1 MDIPV
6 NAAKPGRRRYLTLVM
21 IFITVVIC
29 YVDRANLAVAS
40 AHIQEEFGITKAQM
54 GYVFSAFAWLYTLCQ
69 IPGGWFLD
77 RVGSRVTYFIAIFGW
92 SVATLFQG
100 FATGLMSLIGLRAI
114 TGIFE
119 APAFPTNNRMVTSW
133 FPEHERASAVGFY
146 TSGQFVGLAFLTPL
160 LIWIQEMLSWH
171 WVFIVTGG
179 IGIIWSLIWFKVYQP
194 PRLTKGISKAEL
206 DYIRD
211 GGGLVDGD
219 APVKKEA
226 RQPLTA
232 KDWKLVF
239 HRKLIGVYLGQ
250 FAVASTLWFFLTW
263 FPTNNRMVTSWFP
276 EHERASAVGFYTS
289 GQFVGLAFLTP
300 LLIWIQEMLS
310 WHWVFIVTGGI
321 GIIWSLIWF
330 KVYQPPRLTKG
341 ISKAE
346 LDYIRDGGGL
356 VDGDAPVKKEARQ
369 PLTAKDWKL
378 VFHRKLIGVYLGQ
391 FAVASTLWFF
401 LTWFPNYLT
410 QEKGITALK
419 AGFMTTVPFLAAFI
433 GVLLS
438 GWVADLLV
446 RKGFSLGFARKTPI
460 ICGLLISTCIM
471 GANYTNDP
479 MMIMCLMALA
489 FFGNGFASITWSL
502 VSSLAP
508 MRLIGLTGGVFNF
521 AGGLGGIT
529 VPLVV
534 GYLAQGYGFA
544 PALVYISAVA
554 LIGALSYILLVGDVK
569 RVG

>member
-1 MDIPV
+1 MDLSAV
-6 NAAKPGRRRYLTLVM
+6 HAKPTRRRYITLLM

-77 RVGSRVTYFIAIFGW
+77 RVGSRLTYFIAIFGW

-100 FATGLMSLIGLRAI
+100 FATGLLSLIGLRAI

-119 APAFPTNNRMVTSW
+119 APAFPTNNRLVTSW
-133 FPEHERASAVGFY
+133 FPEQERASAVGFY

-160 LIWIQEMLSWH
+160 LIWIQELLSWH
-171 WVFIVTGG
+171 WVFIITGA
-179 IGIIWSLIWFKVYQP
+179 IGIIWSLVWIKCYQAP
-194 PRLTKGISKAEL
+194 SQSKGINKAEL
-206 DYIRD
+206 DYIRE
-211 GGGLVDGD
+211 GGAMVDGD
-219 APVKKEA
+219 APSEKKT
-226 RQPLTA
+226 RTKLTA
-232 KDWKLVF
+232 ADWKLVF
-239 HRKLIGVYLGQ
+239 HRKLCGVYLGQ
-250 FAVASTLWFFLTW
+250 FAVT
-263 FPTNNRMVTSWFP
+263 
-276 EHERASAVGFYTS
+276 
-289 GQFVGLAFLTP
+289 
-300 LLIWIQEMLS
+300 
-310 WHWVFIVTGGI
+310 
-321 GIIWSLIWF
+321 
-330 KVYQPPRLTKG
+330 
-341 ISKAE
+341 
-346 LDYIRDGGGL
+346 
-356 VDGDAPVKKEARQ
+356 
-369 PLTAKDWKL
+369 
-378 VFHRKLIGVYLGQ
+378 
-391 FAVASTLWFF
+391 STLWFF

-410 QEKGITALK
+410 QEKHIAALT
-419 AGFMTTVPFLAAFI
+419 AGFMTTVPFLAAFV
-433 GVLLS
+433 GVILS
-438 GWVADLLV
+438 GIVADRLV
-446 RKGFSLGFARKTPI
+446 RSGRSLGFARKTPI

-479 MMIMCLMALA
+479 IWIMTLMAIA

-508 MRLIGLTGGVFNF
+508 VRLIGLTGGMFNF
-521 AGGLGGIT
+521 VGGLGGIT

-534 GYLAQGYGFA
+534 GYLAQDYGFA

>member
-1 MDIPV
+1 MYFRPS
-6 NAAKPGRRRYLTLVM
+6 R
-21 IFITVVIC
+21 
-29 YVDRANLAVAS
+29 
-40 AHIQEEFGITKAQM
+40 
-54 GYVFSAFAWLYTLCQ
+54 LYTLCQ

-92 SVATLFQG
+92 SVATLFRG

-263 FPTNNRMVTSWFP
+263 FP
-276 EHERASAVGFYTS
+276 
-289 GQFVGLAFLTP
+289 
-300 LLIWIQEMLS
+300 
-310 WHWVFIVTGGI
+310 
-321 GIIWSLIWF
+321 
-330 KVYQPPRLTKG
+330 
-341 ISKAE
+341 
-346 LDYIRDGGGL
+346 
-356 VDGDAPVKKEARQ
+356 
-369 PLTAKDWKL
+369 
-378 VFHRKLIGVYLGQ
+378 
-391 FAVASTLWFF
+391 
-401 LTWFPNYLT
+401 NYLT
-410 QEKGITALK
+410 QKKE
-419 AGFMTTVPFLAAFI
+419 
-433 GVLLS
+433 S
-438 GWVADLLV
+438 
-446 RKGFSLGFARKTPI
+446 RR
-460 ICGLLISTCIM
+460 
-471 GANYTNDP
+471 
-479 MMIMCLMALA
+479 
-489 FFGNGFASITWSL
+489 
-502 VSSLAP
+502 
-508 MRLIGLTGGVFNF
+508 
-521 AGGLGGIT
+521 
-529 VPLVV
+529 
-534 GYLAQGYGFA
+534 
-544 PALVYISAVA
+544 
-554 LIGALSYILLVGDVK
+554 
-569 RVG
+569 

>member
-40 AHIQEEFGITKAQM
+40 AHIQEEFGITKAEM

-146 TSGQFVGLAFLTPL
+146 TSGQFVGL
-160 LIWIQEMLSWH
+160 
-171 WVFIVTGG
+171 
-179 IGIIWSLIWFKVYQP
+179 
-194 PRLTKGISKAEL
+194 
-206 DYIRD
+206 
-211 GGGLVDGD
+211 
-219 APVKKEA
+219 
-226 RQPLTA
+226 
-232 KDWKLVF
+232 
-239 HRKLIGVYLGQ
+239 
-250 FAVASTLWFFLTW
+250 
-263 FPTNNRMVTSWFP
+263 
-276 EHERASAVGFYTS
+276 
-289 GQFVGLAFLTP
+289 
-300 LLIWIQEMLS
+300 
-310 WHWVFIVTGGI
+310 
-321 GIIWSLIWF
+321 
-330 KVYQPPRLTKG
+330 
-341 ISKAE
+341 
-346 LDYIRDGGGL
+346 

-419 AGFMTTVPFLAAFI
+419 AGFMTTVPFLAAFV

>member
-1 MDIPV
+1 MDLSAV
-6 NAAKPGRRRYLTLVM
+6 HAKPTRRRYITLLM

-77 RVGSRVTYFIAIFGW
+77 RVGSRLTYFIAIFGW

-100 FATGLMSLIGLRAI
+100 FATGLLSLIGLRAI

-119 APAFPTNNRMVTSW
+119 APAFPTNNRLVTSW
-133 FPEHERASAVGFY
+133 FPEQERASAVGFY

-160 LIWIQEMLSWH
+160 LIWIQELLSWH
-171 WVFIVTGG
+171 WVFIITGG
-179 IGIIWSLIWFKVYQP
+179 IGIIWSLIWIKFYQAP
-194 PRLTKGISKAEL
+194 SQSKGINQAEL
-206 DYIRD
+206 DYIRE
-211 GGGLVDGD
+211 GGAMVDGD
-219 APVKKEA
+219 APSEKKT
-226 RQPLTA
+226 RTKLTA
-232 KDWKLVF
+232 ADWKLVF
-239 HRKLIGVYLGQ
+239 HRKLCGVYLGQ
-250 FAVASTLWFFLTW
+250 FAVT
-263 FPTNNRMVTSWFP
+263 
-276 EHERASAVGFYTS
+276 
-289 GQFVGLAFLTP
+289 
-300 LLIWIQEMLS
+300 
-310 WHWVFIVTGGI
+310 
-321 GIIWSLIWF
+321 
-330 KVYQPPRLTKG
+330 
-341 ISKAE
+341 
-346 LDYIRDGGGL
+346 
-356 VDGDAPVKKEARQ
+356 
-369 PLTAKDWKL
+369 
-378 VFHRKLIGVYLGQ
+378 
-391 FAVASTLWFF
+391 STLWFF

-410 QEKGITALK
+410 QEKGIAALT
-419 AGFMTTVPFLAAFI
+419 AGFMTTVPFLAAFV
-433 GVLLS
+433 GVILS
-438 GWVADLLV
+438 GIVADRLV
-446 RKGFSLGFARKTPI
+446 RSGRSLGFARKTPI

-479 MMIMCLMALA
+479 IWIMTLMAIA

-508 MRLIGLTGGVFNF
+508 VRLIGLTGGMFNF
-521 AGGLGGIT
+521 VGGLGGIT

-534 GYLAQGYGFA
+534 GYLAQDYGFA

>member
-29 YVDRANLAVAS
+29 YVDRANLAVAAAHIQEEFGITKAEMGYVFSAFAWLYTLCQIPGGWFLDRVGSRVTYFIAIFGWSVATLFQGFATGLMSLIGLRAVMIFITVVICYVDRANLAVAS
-40 AHIQEEFGITKAQM
+40 AHIQEEFGITKAEM

-119 APAFPTNNRMVTSW
+119 APA
-133 FPEHERASAVGFY
+133 
-146 TSGQFVGLAFLTPL
+146 
-160 LIWIQEMLSWH
+160 
-171 WVFIVTGG
+171 
-179 IGIIWSLIWFKVYQP
+179 
-194 PRLTKGISKAEL
+194 
-206 DYIRD
+206 
-211 GGGLVDGD
+211 
-219 APVKKEA
+219 
-226 RQPLTA
+226 
-232 KDWKLVF
+232 
-239 HRKLIGVYLGQ
+239 
-250 FAVASTLWFFLTW
+250 

>member
-1 MDIPV
+1 MDISV
-6 NAAKPGRRRYLTLVM
+6 TTAKTGRRRYLTLLM

-40 AHIQEEFGITKAQM
+40 AHIQEEFGISKTQM
-54 GYVFSAFAWLYTLCQ
+54 GYIFSAFAWMYTLCQ

-77 RVGSRVTYFIAIFGW
+77 RMGSRMTYFIAIFGW
-92 SVATLFQG
+92 SLATLFQG
-100 FATGLMSLIGLRAI
+100 FATGLLSLIGLRAI

-160 LIWIQEMLSWH
+160 LIWIQEILSWH
-171 WVFIVTGG
+171 WVFIITGG
-179 IGIIWSLIWFKVYQP
+179 IGIIWSFIWFKFYRAPSQ
-194 PRLTKGISKAEL
+194 TKNLGKAEL
-206 DYIRD
+206 DYISA
-211 GGGLVDGD
+211 GGGQVDGD
-219 APVKKEA
+219 VVVTNKE
-226 RQPLTA
+226 RRPLTRA
-232 KDWKLVF
+232 DWKLVF
-239 HRKLIGVYLGQ
+239 HRKLVGVY
-250 FAVASTLWFFLTW
+250 
-263 FPTNNRMVTSWFP
+263 
-276 EHERASAVGFYTS
+276 
-289 GQFVGLAFLTP
+289 
-300 LLIWIQEMLS
+300 I
-310 WHWVFIVTGGI
+310 
-321 GIIWSLIWF
+321 
-330 KVYQPPRLTKG
+330 
-341 ISKAE
+341 
-346 LDYIRDGGGL
+346 
-356 VDGDAPVKKEARQ
+356 
-369 PLTAKDWKL
+369 
-378 VFHRKLIGVYLGQ
+378 GQ

-410 QEKGITALK
+410 QEKGITALQ
-419 AGFMTTVPFLAAFI
+419 AGFMTTVPFLAAFV

-438 GWVADLLV
+438 GWLADKMV
-446 RKGFSLGFARKTPI
+446 KKGVSLGVARKTPI

-479 MMIMCLMALA
+479 VWIMTLMAIA

-529 VPLVV
+529 VPLVI
-534 GYLAQGYGFA
+534 GYLAQAHGFA
-544 PALVYISAVA
+544 PALTYISVIT

>member
-1 MDIPV
+1 MDISV
-6 NAAKPGRRRYLTLVM
+6 TTAQKTGRRRYLTLLM

-40 AHIQEEFGITKAQM
+40 AHIQEEFGITKTQM
-54 GYVFSAFAWLYTLCQ
+54 GYIFSAFAWMYTLCQ
-69 IPGGWFLD
+69 IPGGRVLD
-77 RVGSRVTYFIAIFGW
+77 RLGSRMTYTIAIFGW

-100 FATGLMSLIGLRAI
+100 FATGLLSLIGLRAI

-160 LIWIQEMLSWH
+160 LIWIQEALSWH

-179 IGIIWSLIWFKVYQP
+179 IGIIWSIIWFKVYQS
-194 PRLTKGISKAEL
+194 PRKTKGITQAEV
-206 DYIRD
+206 DYIQQ

-219 APVKKEA
+219 APVENKKSE
-226 RQPLTA
+226 PLTKA
-232 KDWKLVF
+232 DWKLVF

-250 FAVASTLWFFLTW
+250 FA
-263 FPTNNRMVTSWFP
+263 
-276 EHERASAVGFYTS
+276 
-289 GQFVGLAFLTP
+289 
-300 LLIWIQEMLS
+300 I
-310 WHWVFIVTGGI
+310 
-321 GIIWSLIWF
+321 
-330 KVYQPPRLTKG
+330 
-341 ISKAE
+341 
-346 LDYIRDGGGL
+346 
-356 VDGDAPVKKEARQ
+356 
-369 PLTAKDWKL
+369 
-378 VFHRKLIGVYLGQ
+378 
-391 FAVASTLWFF
+391 ASTLWFF

-410 QEKGITALK
+410 QEKGVTALN
-419 AGFMTTVPFLAAFI
+419 AGFMTTVPFLAAFV

-438 GWVADLLV
+438 GWIADKLV
-446 RKGFSLGFARKTPI
+446 QKGFSIGFARKLPI

-479 MMIMCLMALA
+479 VWITVLMAVA

-529 VPLVV
+529 VPLVI
-534 GYLAQGYGFA
+534 GYLAQAHGFA
-544 PALVYISAVA
+544 PALSYISAITLV
-554 LIGALSYILLVGDVK
+554 GALSYILLVGDVK